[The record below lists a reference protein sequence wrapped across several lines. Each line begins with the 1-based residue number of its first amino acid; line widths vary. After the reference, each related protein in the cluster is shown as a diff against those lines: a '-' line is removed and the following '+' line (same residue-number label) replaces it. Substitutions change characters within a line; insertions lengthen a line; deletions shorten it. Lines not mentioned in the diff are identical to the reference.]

1 MSQGFSLSFLI
12 LISCLEEGKW
22 GFFFLSLPWLWLAS
36 HHHCPEF
43 FPSAKPG
50 KRGCSEM
57 QTGWTS
63 VLRDLWASSEDTLS
77 APGTPAL
84 FPACSL
90 GGREQRLVSTQ
101 LRPLPNWIVCGAS
114 LETPDFLL
122 YPTHEASCFPLF
134 ETLFF
139 FLLFQRAFIQ

>member
-1 MSQGFSLSFLI
+1 ML
-12 LISCLEEGKW
+12 
-22 GFFFLSLPWLWLAS
+22 
-36 HHHCPEF
+36 H
-43 FPSAKPG
+43 
-50 KRGCSEM
+50 
-57 QTGWTS
+57 
-63 VLRDLWASSEDTLS
+63 DLWASSEDTLS

-84 FPACSL
+84 IPAYSL

-122 YPTHEASCFPLF
+122 YPTPEASCFPLF

-139 FLLFQRAFIQ
+139 FPAVPKSFYSVGDISSCLLEELNCGYKPRM